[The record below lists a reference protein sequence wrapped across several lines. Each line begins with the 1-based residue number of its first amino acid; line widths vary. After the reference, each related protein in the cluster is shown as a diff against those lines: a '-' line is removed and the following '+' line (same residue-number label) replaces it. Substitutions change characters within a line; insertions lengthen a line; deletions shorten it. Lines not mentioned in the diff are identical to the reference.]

1 MLLVQALGL
10 LHLAVETHT
19 LGEDGSIHD
28 VAQLIEDAH
37 ESNDPHLCSPEAD
50 SHLAPLINECAVLAT
65 WRAAVETQPLISTLP
80 LLISTATSFTA
91 VTRTHTPQDVLSR
104 APKSSPPAV

>member
-1 MLLVQALGL
+1 MLLAQALGL
-10 LHLAVETHT
+10 LHLAVDTHT

-50 SHLAPLINECAVLAT
+50 SHLAPLLNECAVLAT
-65 WRAAVETQPLISTLP
+65 WRAAVEVQPLIISLP
-80 LLISTATSFTA
+80 SLATTATSFTA
-91 VTRTHTPQDVLSR
+91 VAHTRAPQDVLSR